1 MTSDESLMLEFQR
14 GSREA
19 FEELFARY
27 REPLYGFFRRRLD
40 SGEHAEDLTQ
50 ETFLVVI
57 RGTSRYEPRALVRT
71 YLYCIALKLLASER
85 RRAARPGGSN
95 TAPAMTKTFVIGYT
109 APFDAERTGN
119 MCAHA
124 AQSANKASTSQSD
137 GAAANACGCR
147 RVAATAVIA
156 VAATQT

>member
-1 MTSDESLMLEFQR
+1 MLKGR
-14 GSREA
+14 AIWIDGPAGRPKKA
-19 FEELFARY
+19 DVL
-27 REPLYGFFRRRLD
+27 
-40 SGEHAEDLTQ
+40 
-50 ETFLVVI
+50 
-57 RGTSRYEPRALVRT
+57 TSRP
-71 YLYCIALKLLASER
+71 S
-85 RRAARPGGSN
+85 PS
-95 TAPAMTKTFVIGYT
+95 IGYT